1 MINLQK
7 LYKKPIVFQRLTGL
21 TPDKF
26 QYLLIRL
33 EPLFSESE
41 LKRKKTNNRKRKVG
55 GGRKQS
61 LSLGQAL
68 FMLLLYYRTY
78 TSHMFI
84 SMLMGIDNSSVCHY
98 FKRIQPLL
106 AQIFRIP
113 ERKIKM
119 SEDEILELII
129 DATEQES
136 QKRKGSGY
144 SGKKKRNTVKT
155 QIMVTHKGKIKS
167 VSKSVPGNMHDKKLY
182 DNTKAY
188 TTIKVRRKGDLGY
201 IGTICKTPIKKKKNI
216 PLTQEQ
222 KEFNKQF
229 SRTRIGVE
237 HVFAHLKKFNILNH
251 KFRNPIN
258 NYNLIF
264 KNIAGIRNL
273 QLA

>member
-1 MINLQK
+1 MLNLNK
-7 LYKKPIVFQRLTGL
+7 LYKKPLIFQRLTGL
-21 TPDKF
+21 TPNKF

-33 EPLFSESE
+33 EPLF
-41 LKRKKTNNRKRKVG
+41 KQADYQRKNRPDRKRKVG
-55 GGRKQS
+55 GGTQYK
-61 LSLGQAL
+61 LSVAQAL

-78 TSHMFI
+78 TNHVFI
-84 SMLMGIDNSSVCHY
+84 GMLMGIDDSNVCRY
-98 FKRIQPLL
+98 FRRIQPLL

-129 DATEQES
+129 DATEQDS
-136 QKRKGSGY
+136 QKRNGSGY
-144 SGKKKRNTVKT
+144 SGKKKRQTVKT
-155 QIMVTHKGKIKS
+155 QIIVNHNGKIKS

-182 DNTKAY
+182 DNTKAF
-188 TTIKVRRKGDLGY
+188 TTIKVRRKADLGY
-201 IGTICKTPIKKKKNI
+201 VGTSCQIPIKKKKNK
-216 PLTQEQ
+216 PLTQDQ
-222 KEFNKQF
+222 KSFNKQF

-251 KFRNPIN
+251 KFRNSIKT
-258 NYNLIF
+258 YNLIF